1 MCDLRYSPAM
11 PLFYRHD
18 LRIMWADADAA
29 GIAWFGHYF
38 RFFENVEEE
47 LFRHLGADRTT
58 LLAQLNVFMPRTS
71 LKAGFR
77 SPARLGDEV
86 TVGIGVMEMTDRRIG
101 YAFDIRARDAD
112 RLICEASYRVA
123 CVDATAFEARA
134 FPAEVTS
141 LLAPAL
147 IKQG

>member
-1 MCDLRYSPAM
+1 MRYSPVM
-11 PLFYRHD
+11 PLFYQRD

-47 LFRHLGADRTT
+47 LFGHLGHDRTA
-58 LLAQLNVFMPRTS
+58 LLARLNILMPRTS
-71 LKAGFR
+71 LRAGFR
-77 SPARLGDEV
+77 SPARLGDDLSI
-86 TVGIGVMEMTDRRIG
+86 GIGVMEISERRIG
-101 YAFDIRARDAD
+101 YAFEIRARDAD

-123 CVDATAFEARA
+123 CVDATTFEARV
-134 FPAEVTS
+134 FPPEIAS

-147 IKQG
+147 THQD

>member
-1 MCDLRYSPAM
+1 M

-47 LFRHLGADRTT
+47 LFRHLGADRTS
-58 LLAQLNVFMPRTS
+58 LLARLKVVMPRTS

-86 TVGIGVMEMTDRRIG
+86 SVGIGVTEITDRRIG
-101 YAFDIRARDAD
+101 YAFDIRARHTD
-112 RLICEASYRVA
+112 RLVCEASYRVA
-123 CVDATAFEARA
+123 CVDSATFEARP
-134 FPAEVTS
+134 FPAEIAS
-141 LLAPAL
+141 LLGPAL
-147 IKQG
+147 VRQD

>member
-1 MCDLRYSPAM
+1 
-11 PLFYRHD
+11 
-18 LRIMWADADAA
+18 MWADADAA

-47 LFRHLGADRTT
+47 LFRHLGHNRTA
-58 LLAQLNVFMPRTS
+58 LLSQLNILMPRTS

-77 SPARLGDEV
+77 SPARLGDDV
-86 TVGIGVMEMTDRRIG
+86 SVGIGVMEITERRIG

-123 CVDATAFEARA
+123 CVDATTFEARA
-134 FPAEVTS
+134 FPPEIVS
-141 LLAPAL
+141 LVAPAL
-147 IKQG
+147 VGRD

>member
-1 MCDLRYSPAM
+1 M

-47 LFRHLGADRTT
+47 LFRHLGADRTS
-58 LLAQLNVFMPRTS
+58 LLARLKVVMPRTS

-86 TVGIGVMEMTDRRIG
+86 SVGIGVTEIADRRIG
-101 YAFDIRARDAD
+101 YAFDIRARHTD
-112 RLICEASYRVA
+112 RLVCEASYRVA
-123 CVDATAFEARA
+123 CVDSATFEARP
-134 FPAEVTS
+134 FPVEIAS
-141 LLAPAL
+141 LLGPAL
-147 IKQG
+147 VRQD

>member
-1 MCDLRYSPAM
+1 MS
-11 PLFYRHD
+11 LFYRQD

-47 LFRHLGADRTT
+47 LFRHLGSDRTA
-58 LLAQLNVFMPRTS
+58 LLARLNILMPRTS

-77 SPARLGDEV
+77 SPAKLGEEV
-86 TVGIGVMEMTDRRIG
+86 SIGIGVMEITERRIG
-101 YAFDIRARDAD
+101 YAFDIRARDPD

-123 CVDATAFEARA
+123 CVDATTFEARA
-134 FPAEVTS
+134 FPPEIAS
-141 LLAPAL
+141 LVAPAL
-147 IKQG
+147 VARD

>member
-1 MCDLRYSPAM
+1 M

-18 LRIMWADADAA
+18 VRIMWADADAA

-38 RFFENVEEE
+38 RFFENVEED

-58 LLAQLNVFMPRTS
+58 LLAQLNIVMPRTS

-86 TVGIGVMEMTDRRIG
+86 SVGVGVMEITERRIG
-101 YAFDIRARDAD
+101 YAFDIRARDGD

-123 CVDATAFEARA
+123 CVDARTFEAKA
-134 FPAEVTS
+134 FPAEIAS
-141 LLAPAL
+141 LLAPAVV
-147 IKQG
+147 GPV

>member
-1 MCDLRYSPAM
+1 MA
-11 PLFYRHD
+11 LFYHQD

-38 RFFENVEEE
+38 RFFENVEEA
-47 LFRHLGADRTT
+47 LFRHLGHDRTA
-58 LLAQLNVFMPRTS
+58 LLARLNILMPRTS

-86 TVGIGVMEMTDRRIG
+86 FVGIGVAEITERRIG

-123 CVDATAFEARA
+123 CVDATTFEAKA
-134 FPAEVTS
+134 FPPEIAS

-147 IKQG
+147 VGHD

>member
-1 MCDLRYSPAM
+1 
-11 PLFYRHD
+11 
-18 LRIMWADADAA
+18 MWADADAA

-47 LFRHLGADRTT
+47 LFRHLGADRTP
-58 LLAQLNVFMPRTS
+58 LLARLNIFLPRTS

-86 TVGIGVMEMTDRRIG
+86 SVGIGVTEITERRVG
-101 YAFDIRARDAD
+101 YAFEIRARHVD

-123 CVDATAFEARA
+123 CVDARTFEARS
-134 FPAEVTS
+134 FPSEIGA

-147 IKQG
+147 VRSA

>member
-1 MCDLRYSPAM
+1 MRYSPVM
-11 PLFYRHD
+11 SLFYHQD

-38 RFFENVEEE
+38 RYFENIEES
-47 LFRHLGADRTT
+47 LFRHLGHDRTT
-58 LLAQLNVFMPRTS
+58 LLARLNIFMPRTS

-77 SPARLGDEV
+77 SPAKLGDELSI
-86 TVGIGVMEMTDRRIG
+86 GIGVMELTERRIG
-101 YAFDIRARDAD
+101 YTFDIRARDGD

-123 CVDATAFEARA
+123 CVDATKFESRA
-134 FPAEVTS
+134 FPPEIGS

-147 IKQG
+147 VRQD

>member
-1 MCDLRYSPAM
+1 
-11 PLFYRHD
+11 
-18 LRIMWADADAA
+18 MWADADSA

-47 LFRHLGADRTT
+47 LFRHLGSDRTA
-58 LLAQLNVFMPRTS
+58 LLARLNILMPRTS

-86 TVGIGVMEMTDRRIG
+86 SVGIGIMEITDRRIG
-101 YAFDIRARDAD
+101 YAFDIRARQTD

-123 CVDATAFEARA
+123 CVDSTTFEARA
-134 FPAEVTS
+134 FPPEIPS
-141 LLAPAL
+141 LLAPAV
-147 IKQG
+147 IRHD

>member
-1 MCDLRYSPAM
+1 MRYSPAM

-38 RFFENVEEE
+38 RFFENAEEE
-47 LFRHLGADRTT
+47 LFRHLGGDRTA
-58 LLAQLNVFMPRTS
+58 LLAELHILMPRTS

-77 SPARLGDEV
+77 SPAKLGDHV
-86 TVGIGVMEMTDRRIG
+86 SIGIGVMEITERRIG

-123 CVDATAFEARA
+123 CVDATTFEARP
-134 FPAEVTS
+134 FPPEIVA
-141 LLAPAL
+141 LLTPAL
-147 IKQG
+147 VRQA

>member
-1 MCDLRYSPAM
+1 M

-47 LFRHLGADRTT
+47 LFRHLGADRTA
-58 LLAQLNVFMPRTS
+58 LLARLKVVMPRTS

-86 TVGIGVMEMTDRRIG
+86 SVGVGVTEITDRRIG

-123 CVDATAFEARA
+123 CVDARTFDART
-134 FPAEVTS
+134 FPPEIAS
-141 LLAPAL
+141 LLGPAL
-147 IKQG
+147 VRQN

>member
-1 MCDLRYSPAM
+1 MSF
-11 PLFYRHD
+11 FYRQD

-47 LFRHLGADRTT
+47 LFRHLGSDRTA
-58 LLAQLNVFMPRTS
+58 LLARLNILMPRTS

-77 SPARLGDEV
+77 SPARLGEEV
-86 TVGIGVMEMTDRRIG
+86 SIGIGVREITERRIG

-123 CVDATAFEARA
+123 CVDATTFDARA
-134 FPAEVTS
+134 FPPEIAS
-141 LLAPAL
+141 LVAPAL
-147 IKQG
+147 VAHD

>member
-1 MCDLRYSPAM
+1 MRYSPGM

-47 LFRHLGADRTT
+47 LFRHLGRDRTA
-58 LLAQLNVFMPRTS
+58 LLTQLNILMPRTS

-77 SPARLGDEV
+77 SPARLGDDV
-86 TVGIGVMEMTDRRIG
+86 SVGIGVMEITERRIG
-101 YAFDIRARDAD
+101 YAFDIRARRAD

-123 CVDATAFEARA
+123 CVDATTFEAKA
-134 FPAEVTS
+134 FPAEIAS

-147 IKQG
+147 VRPD

>member
-1 MCDLRYSPAM
+1 MRYSPVM
-11 PLFYRHD
+11 PLFYHQD
-18 LRIMWADADAA
+18 QRINWADADAA

-47 LFRHLGADRTT
+47 LFRHLGRDRTA
-58 LLAQLNVFMPRTS
+58 LLAQLNIFMPRTS

-86 TVGIGVMEMTDRRIG
+86 SIGIGATEITARRIG
-101 YAFDIRARDAD
+101 YAFDIRARHAD

-123 CVDATAFEARA
+123 CVDATTFEARA
-134 FPAEVTS
+134 FPPEITS
-141 LLAPAL
+141 LVAPAL
-147 IKQG
+147 MRRD

>member
-1 MCDLRYSPAM
+1 MALY
-11 PLFYRHD
+11 YQHD
-18 LRIMWADADAA
+18 QRIMWADADAA

-47 LFRHLGADRTT
+47 LFRHLGRDRTP
-58 LLAQLNVFMPRTS
+58 LLAELKILMPRTS

-77 SPARLGDEV
+77 SPARLGDEISI
-86 TVGIGVMEMTDRRIG
+86 GIGVLEITERRIG
-101 YAFDIRARDAD
+101 YAFEIRARNAD

-123 CVDATAFEARA
+123 CVDATTFAAKA
-134 FPAEVTS
+134 FPAEIAA

-147 IKQG
+147 LGRE